1 MKPVL
6 RSVATVATI
15 MTILAGCASREA
27 SPVDLTAGP
36 SAGDV
41 LVRAGDQIELNVY
54 LEPEMSGTY
63 TVGVNGEVFL
73 PKLGP
78 IPVADLPISVVEQSL
93 REGYSQFLKNPSVN
107 LTVLRRVGIHGEVR
121 SPNLYLVDATVTLR
135 DVIAKAG
142 GLTDQGDPRKVT
154 LIRGGEEIVLPEY
167 TSGLIGADLQSGDQ
181 IVVGRRNWFERNSLA
196 LATSVPAF
204 VLTLLTVLDQF
215 REE

>member
-6 RSVATVATI
+6 RSVAAVAAILTV
-15 MTILAGCASREA
+15 MSGCASTEA
-27 SPVDLTAGP
+27 STVDLTAGP

-93 REGYSQFLKNPSVN
+93 RDGYSQFLKNPSVN

-154 LIRGGEEIVLPEY
+154 LLRDGEEIVLPEY
-167 TSGLIGADLQSGDQ
+167 TRGLIGADLQSGDQ

-215 REE
+215 RE